1 MEEIEGGERGSRR
14 PNPVDVH
21 VGNRVRLQRMLMGI
35 SQEKLGERLGLT
47 FQQIQK
53 YEKGI
58 NRIGASR
65 LFELARV
72 LGVPVQFF
80 YDEAPVGGDDPMPVA
95 AGFAEPSSDNYM
107 FEFLSSR
114 EGLEL
119 NRAFARINDPKVRRS
134 VLDLVRT
141 LAGDAAEA
149 TVAAGS

>member
-1 MEEIEGGERGSRR
+1 MARASDYAEDGDGDEKGSRR

-21 VGNRVRLQRMLMGI
+21 VGSRVRFRRMLLNM
-35 SQEKLGERLGLT
+35 SQERLGERLGLT

-65 LFELARV
+65 LFDLAQV

-80 YDEAPVGGDDPMPVA
+80 YDEAPGGELGSEQE
-95 AGFAEPSSDNYM
+95 GFAESSSDKYIV
-107 FEFLSSR
+107 EFLSTR

-119 NRAFARINDPKVRRS
+119 NKAFARITDPKVRRS
-134 VLDLVRT
+134 VVDLVRS
-141 LAGDAAEA
+141 LAGEEKA
-149 TVAAGS
+149 S